1 MILKIIYEYAVDQK
15 ITFGIAIRDSVGLE
29 PMGFPIGFLLKSLAV
44 QADLGQHVLCTR
56 IYSAVT
62 P

>member
-15 ITFGIAIRDSVGLE
+15 ITFGIAICDSVGLE
-29 PMGFPIGFLLKSLAV
+29 PTGFLVFYSLAV
-44 QADLGQHVLCTR
+44 QADPGQHVLCTR
-56 IYSAVT
+56 MYSAVT